1 MGTRRFETGL
11 SSMKSFAATVEPV
24 FMSRLTRAG
33 WVAITL
39 TLTLAGCVTFPEE
52 TRAPAVPSEVFVY
65 PSAGQSETQ
74 TDRDRYECHLWA
86 VKQSRYDPS
95 LRSPQAAGQ
104 VHVTTVQPGA
114 ITAAGAV
121 TGAILGAAVAG
132 PRDAAGGAIVGAIAG
147 TAVGAAA
154 DTAQQQQAARER
166 QYAADSSP
174 AQAYR
179 RAISAC
185 LTGRG
190 YTVQ

>member
-1 MGTRRFETGL
+1 
-11 SSMKSFAATVEPV
+11 MKSFVVTVEPV
-24 FMSRLTRAG
+24 FMSRHSRIGVIVIALM
-33 WVAITL
+33 
-39 TLTLAGCVTFPEE
+39 LAGCVTLPEE
-52 TRAPAVPSEVFVY
+52 TPVPAAPSEVFVY
-65 PSAGQSETQ
+65 PSAGQTEAQ

-95 LRSPQAAGQ
+95 LRAPQAAGQ

-147 TAVGAAA
+147 TVVGAAA
-154 DTAQQQQAARER
+154 DTAQQQQTARER
-166 QYAADSSP
+166 RQYDAAPSS
-174 AQAYR
+174 AQSYR

-185 LTGRG
+185 LEGRG